1 MKINSERVSL
11 YLSATDSKGTGSR
24 TLNDILN
31 DIKTGKYSVQVQNV
45 RNQPTVE
52 LYKQEK
58 RKLPMFTT
66 SGVFS
71 LRNDD
76 LTNLIEYSKFM
87 MLDFDHF
94 PTEQEML
101 TFKKKLIQYATR
113 LHLYAIFISPSGLGV
128 KAVMLHDN
136 TNPSEHQ
143 RMFLQVKLDLFP
155 NTDEFDKKCGNIS
168 RTCFVSYDPDIFINN
183 DPGLQPYHFVRDPTI
198 VIQPVKRHF
207 SYSSQSTQTPFS
219 HLMQQK
225 DLHHLFEGFE
235 RNILGLKRDADS
247 SLIDYIDQ
255 KWRKQ
260 YPNSYQDGNRH
271 KAILARAKSLCEA
284 GILIDNAKKYFYN
297 TFGKHGITK
306 PDIDNMVNYAYNTN
320 NDNWGAYRSFLLRL
334 RQKGRQARINNL
346 KNNPF
351 QIP

>member
-1 MKINSERVSL
+1 
-11 YLSATDSKGTGSR
+11 
-24 TLNDILN
+24 
-31 DIKTGKYSVQVQNV
+31 
-45 RNQPTVE
+45 
-52 LYKQEK
+52 
-58 RKLPMFTT
+58 
-66 SGVFS
+66 
-71 LRNDD
+71 
-76 LTNLIEYSKFM
+76 
-87 MLDFDHF
+87 
-94 PTEQEML
+94 
-101 TFKKKLIQYATR
+101 
-113 LHLYAIFISPSGLGV
+113 
-128 KAVMLHDN
+128 MLHDN

-207 SYSSQSTQTPFS
+207 SYSSQSTQAPFS
-219 HLMQQK
+219 HSQQQLN
-225 DLHHLFEGFE
+225 LHYNFEGLE
-235 RNILGLKRDADS
+235 KNILGLKRDADS

-260 YPNSYQDGNRH
+260 YPNSYQDGYRH
-271 KAILARAKSLCEA
+271 NAIMARAKSLCEA

-320 NDNWGAYRSFLLRL
+320 NANWGVTRSFLLRL
-334 RQKGRQARINNL
+334 RQKGRQTRITYL

>member
-1 MKINSERVSL
+1 MKTKKENVSC
-11 YLSATDSKGTGSR
+11 YSSATDSKSTGSR

-52 LYKQEK
+52 LYKKEK

-71 LRNDD
+71 HRNDD

-101 TFKKKLIQYATR
+101 TFKKKLILYATS

-260 YPNSYQDGNRH
+260 YPNSYQDGYRH
-271 KAILARAKSLCEA
+271 NAIMARAKSLCEA

-320 NDNWGAYRSFLLRL
+320 NANWGVTRSFLLRL
-334 RQKGRQARINNL
+334 RQKGRQTRITYL

>member
-24 TLNDILN
+24 TLNNILN

-94 PTEQEML
+94 STEQEML

-155 NTDEFDKKCGNIS
+155 NTNEFDMQCGNIS

>member
-101 TFKKKLIQYATR
+101 TFKKKLILYATS

-155 NTDEFDKKCGNIS
+155 NTNEFDMQCGNIS

>member
-24 TLNDILN
+24 TLSDILN

>member
-1 MKINSERVSL
+1 MTTQTENVSC
-11 YLSATDSKGTGSR
+11 YSSVTDSKSTGSR

-45 RNQPTVE
+45 RNQPSVE
-52 LYKQEK
+52 LCKQEK

-71 LRNDD
+71 HRNDD
-76 LTNLIEYSKFM
+76 LANLNEYSKFL

-94 PTEQEML
+94 PTEQETLNFKEML
-101 TFKKKLIQYATR
+101 INDATR

-136 TNPSEHQ
+136 TDPSEHK
-143 RMFLQVKLDLFP
+143 RMFLQVKQDLFP
-155 NTDEFDKKCGNIS
+155 NTKEFDIKCWNIS
-168 RTCFVSYDPDIFINN
+168 RTCFVSYDPDIYISE
-183 DPGLQPYHFVRDPTI
+183 DSPLQPYHFIPNPAI
-198 VIQPVKRHF
+198 VIQTVKHQ
-207 SYSSQSTQTPFS
+207 SSNSSQSTQAPFS
-219 HLMQQK
+219 HSLQQ
-225 DLHHLFEGFE
+225 LNIHNNFEGLE
-235 RNILGLKRDADS
+235 KNILGLKRDADS
-247 SLIDYIDQ
+247 ALIDYLDG

-260 YPNSYQDGNRH
+260 YPNSYQDGHRH
-271 KAILARAKSLCEA
+271 NAIMARAKSLCEA
-284 GILIDNAKKYFYN
+284 GILIDNAKRYFYN

-320 NDNWGAYRSFLLRL
+320 DNNWSANRLSLLSK

>member
-101 TFKKKLIQYATR
+101 NFKKKLIQYATR

-155 NTDEFDKKCGNIS
+155 NTNEFDMQCGNIS

-183 DPGLQPYHFVRDPTI
+183 DPGLQPYHFVPDPTI

>member
-155 NTDEFDKKCGNIS
+155 NTNEFDMQCGNIS

>member
-1 MKINSERVSL
+1 MKTKKENVSC
-11 YLSATDSKGTGSR
+11 YSSATDSKSTGSR

-52 LYKQEK
+52 LYKKEK

-71 LRNDD
+71 HRNDD

-183 DPGLQPYHFVRDPTI
+183 DPLLKPYHFVPNPAI
-198 VIQPVKRHF
+198 VIQSVKRQ
-207 SYSSQSTQTPFS
+207 SYNSSQSTQAPFS
-219 HLMQQK
+219 HSQQQLN
-225 DLHHLFEGFE
+225 LHNNFEGLE
-235 RNILGLKRDADS
+235 KNILGLKRDADS

-260 YPNSYQDGNRH
+260 YPNSYQDGYRH
-271 KAILARAKSLCEA
+271 NAIMARAKSLCEA

-320 NDNWGAYRSFLLRL
+320 NANWGVTRSFLLRL
-334 RQKGRQARINNL
+334 RQKGRQTRITYL

>member
-155 NTDEFDKKCGNIS
+155 NTNEFDMQCGNIS

-334 RQKGRQARINNL
+334 RQKGRQARISNL